1 MSGAPATPVRVAV
14 ERLPTQPDGREAP
27 EWWGVLALIVIEGV
41 VFTSLVASYFHF
53 RTRHLAWP
61 PPGIEPPEL
70 LLASLN
76 TLLLAASALPVLLS
90 VRALRAGD
98 ERTPRLALPVGMLM
112 LAVFT
117 GLKVW
122 EYTHKAWGPG
132 THAYG
137 SVVFTITG
145 LHLAHV
151 TAVLLKTAVI
161 WAYLLQGRVEARRPV
176 PLEANALY
184 WYFVV
189 AVWIPLYTTIYLV
202 PRIF

>member
-1 MSGAPATPVRVAV
+1 MSAPAGVVAV
-14 ERLPTQPDGREAP
+14 ERLPTQPEGREAP

-41 VFTSLVASYFHF
+41 VFTALIASYFHF
-53 RTRHLAWP
+53 RTRHLEWP

-76 TLLLAASALPVLLS
+76 TVLLIASALPVLLS
-90 VRALRAGD
+90 VRALRGGN
-98 ERTPRLALPVGMLM
+98 ERTPRWALPVGMLM
-112 LAVFT
+112 LVVFVAV
-117 GLKVW
+117 KAY
-122 EYTHKAWGPG
+122 EYSHEPWGAG

-137 SVVFTITG
+137 SVVFTMTG

-151 TAVLLKTAVI
+151 SAVLLKTGVV
-161 WAYLLQGRVEARRPV
+161 WSYLLQGRVEARRPV

-184 WYFVV
+184 WYFVI
-189 AVWIPLYTTIYLV
+189 AVWIPLFTTIYLV